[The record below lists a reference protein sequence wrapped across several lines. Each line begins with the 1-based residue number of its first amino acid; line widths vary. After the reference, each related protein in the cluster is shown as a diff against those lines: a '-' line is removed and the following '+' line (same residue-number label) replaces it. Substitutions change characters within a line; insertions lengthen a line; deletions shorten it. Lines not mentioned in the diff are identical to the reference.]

1 METIF
6 TSHANLRCRQ
16 RGARPAAARAV
27 LKFGDIEIA
36 GYEGCRRLQL
46 SHAAVDAMLDDG
58 LSIAMID
65 AARKLALIVDES
77 DRIVTVIKLRNSD
90 RRRSPKSA
98 RRAKARFVCRG
109 R

>member
-1 METIF
+1 
-6 TSHANLRCRQ
+6 
-16 RGARPAAARAV
+16 
-27 LKFGDIEIA
+27 
-36 GYEGCRRLQL
+36 
-46 SHAAVDAMLDDG
+46 MLEDG

-77 DRIVTVIKLRNSD
+77 DRIVTVLKLRNSD

-98 RRAKARFVCRG
+98 PRANARFVGRG